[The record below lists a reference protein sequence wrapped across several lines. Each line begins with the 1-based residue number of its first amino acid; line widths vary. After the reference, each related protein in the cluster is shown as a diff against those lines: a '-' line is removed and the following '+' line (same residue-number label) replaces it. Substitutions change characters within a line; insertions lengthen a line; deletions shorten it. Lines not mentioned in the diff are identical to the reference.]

1 MKRILLLL
9 CIFSFASV
17 YAQEKIDYSF
27 ISQLKDEEFNR
38 SQVMDILSNL
48 TDISGPRLTGSSNL
62 KKAQEY
68 AVKQL
73 TDWGIVNA
81 KTEAWGTFGK
91 GWEIE
96 KSYLAMTAPYYQ
108 ALIAAPKAW
117 TSSTNGPI
125 KAQAVLMRVDSAQD
139 LDNYKG
145 KVAGKIVVIY
155 SNIEIKPGV
164 KPELTRY
171 TDDELKKISMD
182 ENMVTDDE
190 PPFDVAKFRNLRAMR
205 KKIDAMLL
213 DEKPALILTCRG
225 GTMGTMRTSN
235 GASYATDATPALPE
249 MEMNSEHFNRLVR
262 LLQAKKDVELEAEVK
277 TKFNDRDTLQYDV
290 VAEIPGTDKNLKSE
304 LVMLGAHLDSWH
316 SATGT
321 TDNGAG
327 SAVMMEVMRLLK
339 TLDVKPRRTI
349 RLALW
354 SGEEQG
360 LLGSRGYVKNHFAS
374 PDSMVLKPEHS
385 KLSAYYNLDNG
396 AGRIRGIYLQGN
408 DALRSIFET
417 WLAPFKDLGVTTVTA
432 RNTGGTDHLSFDAVG
447 LPGFQFIQDPLD
459 YETKTHHTN
468 MDTYDRAPKEDLEQ
482 AAIIIAA
489 IVYQTAMRDEK
500 LARKPL
506 PKPKPKGKM

>member
-1 MKRILLLL
+1 
-9 CIFSFASV
+9 
-17 YAQEKIDYSF
+17 
-27 ISQLKDEEFNR
+27 
-38 SQVMDILSNL
+38 
-48 TDISGPRLTGSSNL
+48 
-62 KKAQEY
+62 
-68 AVKQL
+68 
-73 TDWGIVNA
+73 
-81 KTEAWGTFGK
+81 
-91 GWEIE
+91 
-96 KSYLAMTAPYYQ
+96 
-108 ALIAAPKAW
+108 
-117 TSSTNGPI
+117 
-125 KAQAVLMRVDSAQD
+125 
-139 LDNYKG
+139 
-145 KVAGKIVVIY
+145 
-155 SNIEIKPGV
+155 
-164 KPELTRY
+164 
-171 TDDELKKISMD
+171 
-182 ENMVTDDE
+182 
-190 PPFDVAKFRNLRAMR
+190 
-205 KKIDAMLL
+205 
-213 DEKPALILTCRG
+213 
-225 GTMGTMRTSN
+225 MGTMRTSN